1 MIKWLKRTFIKDYT
15 HTDDSQVRERY
26 GIVASIVCILCNV
39 VLCVFKFLVGALS
52 HSVSIQADAFNNLSD
67 AGSNIATLFGFKL
80 ANKQPDSD
88 HPYGH
93 GRIEY
98 VTGMMIAFLILLVAF
113 SSFKESMTKIV
124 SPDPV
129 KFSVVTVSVLLGS
142 ILVKLWMGY
151 FNKQFGKA
159 IDSPS
164 LMAAGQDS
172 INDVVSTFATLISVM
187 VASFSDLP
195 IDDDYFII

>member
-98 VTGMMIAFLILLVAF
+98 VTGMMIAFLI
-113 SSFKESMTKIV
+113 
-124 SPDPV
+124 
-129 KFSVVTVSVLLGS
+129 
-142 ILVKLWMGY
+142 
-151 FNKQFGKA
+151 
-159 IDSPS
+159 
-164 LMAAGQDS
+164 
-172 INDVVSTFATLISVM
+172 
-187 VASFSDLP
+187 
-195 IDDDYFII
+195 